1 MAFTLKDLYDATK
14 NNYLSYELELGDEE
28 GTVLELRNAI
38 RLSKAERKTFAEL
51 QKDLTGKVDLP
62 KVNQEKLEDE
72 SDEEHTARV
81 EAELE
86 ALEKAAERIEAQR
99 KATLHKIIKT
109 LAGPQ
114 GADAA
119 KAALAIF
126 GDDLGVLVTIVGE
139 YSEHTQVGEA

>member
-81 EAELE
+81 EAEVE